1 LLPGNINKHLPG
13 GKNKTM
19 TYEKK
24 YHEFVAIRDCN
35 TFGYTHA
42 SKMLVEKVNN
52 MGQKNI
58 RRRVSSF
65 CKNVN
70 SSMII
75 EFDSAVRISN
85 FNHGRFMI
93 EMINRHY
100 YGLIMQHKD
109 EELRRLLRVW
119 LNERY
124 NYFNKGLIRHEK
136 FIPITDR

>member
-1 LLPGNINKHLPG
+1 
-13 GKNKTM
+13 M
-19 TYEKK
+19 THEKK
-24 YHEFVAIRDCN
+24 YHAFVAIRDCN
-35 TFGYTHA
+35 TFGHTHV

-70 SSMII
+70 SSMLIQ
-75 EFDSAVRISN
+75 FDNATKLSN
-85 FNHGRFMI
+85 YNHGRFMI

-100 YGLIMQHKD
+100 YGLIMQYKD
-109 EELRRLLRVW
+109 EELRRLLRIW

-124 NYFNKGLIRHEK
+124 NYFNRGLIRNEK
-136 FIPITDR
+136 SSTNSDR